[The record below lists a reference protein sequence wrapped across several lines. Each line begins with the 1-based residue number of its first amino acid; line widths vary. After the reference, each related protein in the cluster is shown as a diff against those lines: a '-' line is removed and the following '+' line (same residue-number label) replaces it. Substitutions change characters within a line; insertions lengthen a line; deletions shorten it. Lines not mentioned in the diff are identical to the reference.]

1 MRTVDLIRKKRE
13 GQALTPEE
21 IAFLIR
27 GYARGEIPDYQMA
40 AFLMATVWRG
50 MTPEETLAL
59 TEEMVRSG
67 RTLDLSHLP
76 EAKVD
81 KHSTGGVGDKTSL
94 VLTPIVAAAGVR
106 VPMISGRGLA
116 HTGGTLDKLESIPG
130 FRVQLPLETIRR
142 LVERVGAVLVGQSEE
157 IVPADLKLYA
167 LRDVTATVDCVPL
180 IVASIMSK
188 KIAEGIDALVLDVKV
203 GKGAFMKNE
212 AEARDLA
219 ERLVDVGRR
228 LGKRVRALL
237 TDMNQP
243 LGRAVGNALEV
254 IESLETLKGRGPED
268 LRALSLELAAHML
281 LVGDRAG
288 DLDDARR
295 TAERLLHSGAALEKF
310 RQIIEAQGGDP
321 RVVDDYAR
329 LPQARFRWD
338 YVAETEGVVIE
349 AHAERLGLAT
359 MLLGAGR
366 ETLHSPI
373 DHAVGL
379 IVHKKVGERVTR
391 GEALCTLLYN
401 DPERLRRALEHVRAA
416 FVLDDSAPPSDP
428 LIKAVL

>member
-1 MRTVDLIRKKRE
+1 MRVVDLIRKKRD
-13 GQALTPEE
+13 GQALAPEE

-27 GYARGEIPDYQMA
+27 GYSRGEIPDYQMA
-40 AFLMATVWRG
+40 AFLMATMWRG
-50 MTPEETLAL
+50 MTMEETLVL

-67 RTLDLSHLP
+67 RTLDWGHLL

-94 VLTPIVAAAGVR
+94 VLAPIVAAAGGR

-130 FRVQLPLETIRR
+130 FRVQLPLETIRQ
-142 LVERVGAVLVGQSEE
+142 LVERVGAALVGQTEE
-157 IVPADLKLYA
+157 IVPADRKLYA
-167 LRDVTATVDCVPL
+167 LRDVTATVECVPL

-203 GKGAFMKNE
+203 GKGAFMKSE
-212 AEARDLA
+212 DEARDLA

-228 LGKRVRALL
+228 MGKRVRALL

-254 IESLETLKGRGPED
+254 IESIETLKGRGPED

-281 LVGDRAG
+281 LLSDRAAN
-288 DLDDARR
+288 LDTARQM
-295 TAERLLHSGAALEKF
+295 AERVLHSGAALEKF
-310 RQIIEAQGGDP
+310 REIVEAQGGDP

-329 LPQARFRWD
+329 LPQARFRMD
-338 YVAETEGVVIE
+338 YRAEVAGVVVE
-349 AHAERLGLAT
+349 AHAERLGQAS

-366 ETLHSPI
+366 EHLHAPI

-379 IVHKKVGERVTR
+379 IIHKKVGEPVIR
-391 GEALCTLLYN
+391 GEVLCTLHYN
-401 DPERLRRALEHVRAA
+401 SEERLPRALEQVRAA
-416 FVLDDSAPPSDP
+416 FVIGAAAPKPEP
-428 LIKAVL
+428 LIKAVV

>member
-1 MRTVDLIRKKRE
+1 MRVVDLIRKKRD
-13 GQALTPEE
+13 GYALTPEE

-27 GYARGEIPDYQMA
+27 GYTRGEIPDYQMA
-40 AFLMATVWRG
+40 AFLMAVVWRG

-67 RTLDLSHLP
+67 CTLDWSHLP

-130 FRVQLPLETIRR
+130 FRVQLPVETIRR
-142 LVERVGAVLVGQSEE
+142 VVEQVGAVLVGQSEE
-157 IVPADLKLYA
+157 LVPADRKLYA
-167 LRDVTATVDCVPL
+167 LRDVTATVECLPL

-188 KIAEGIDALVLDVKV
+188 KIAEGLDALVLDVKV
-203 GKGAFMKNE
+203 GNGAFMKTE

-228 LGKRVRALL
+228 LGKRVRALI

-243 LGRAVGNALEV
+243 LGRAIGNALEV
-254 IESLETLKGRGPED
+254 IESVETLKGRGPED
-268 LRALSLELAAHML
+268 LRALSVELAAHML
-281 LVGDRAG
+281 LLGHRATN
-288 DLDDARR
+288 LDEAREL
-295 TAERLLHSGAALEKF
+295 AERLLQSGAALEKF

-321 RVVDDYAR
+321 RVVDDYTR
-329 LPQARFRWD
+329 LPQARGRWD
-338 YVAETEGVVIE
+338 YRADAEGVVVE
-349 AHAERLGLAT
+349 AHAERLGLAS

-366 ETLHSPI
+366 EDLHSTI
-373 DHAVGL
+373 DPAVGL
-379 IVHKKVGERVTR
+379 VLHKKIGERVAR
-391 GEALCTLLYN
+391 GDALCTLYYN
-401 DPERLRRALEHVRAA
+401 SEERLHRAVEYVRAA
-416 FVLDDSAPPSDP
+416 FVVGSSAPPPDP
-428 LIKAVL
+428 LIKAVV